1 MYGMKKSIFF
11 WLYFVVSIILAIY
24 FAVRIITSQMGRG
37 PVSHVNNIVTYG
49 TNTKDEEIVQMML
62 GISRGTNL
70 KSVDL
75 YQLSNRISGIPGIR
89 KSAVRLLPNGDI
101 IVKIQKHKIIATWS
115 DGAYYYPLS
124 SDGTKIDTPSTERNS
139 NSIVF
144 MGPLPDNL
152 SDIINAASVLSKDID
167 YITNIESRRWNIHT
181 KNGITIY
188 LPENNPET
196 AINKIN
202 LLNNTHKLLS
212 RKLEIIDMRDKSRIL
227 IKEKK

>member
-1 MYGMKKSIFF
+1 
-11 WLYFVVSIILAIY
+11 
-24 FAVRIITSQMGRG
+24 MGRG
-37 PVSHVNNIVTYG
+37 PVSSVNNIITYG
-49 TNTKDEEIVQMML
+49 TNHKDEEIVKMML
-62 GISRGTNL
+62 GVSNGTNL

-75 YQLSNRISGIPGIR
+75 YQLSNRVSGIPGIK

-101 IVKIQKHKIIATWS
+101 IVKIQKHKIIATLF

-144 MGPLPDNL
+144 MGTLPENF
-152 SDIINAASVLSKDID
+152 SDIINSVSVLSKHID
-167 YITNIESRRWNIHT
+167 YITNVESRRWNIYT

-188 LPENNPET
+188 LPEKNPES

-212 RKLEIIDMRDKSRIL
+212 RKLDIIDMRDNARIL